1 MTEPQMKPATAL
13 GRLLQHE
20 AAGGVVLMLAALVAI
35 LVANSP
41 AKPWLD
47 AVMEATLS
55 ITVNGTGLSKA
66 VVLWINDGLMAVFFF
81 RVGLELKYE
90 LVEGRLRRPSDV
102 VLPGVAALGGM
113 AMPALIYLAV
123 ALGSGKAGL
132 VNGWAIPCATDIAFA
147 LGVLALAGKGLPPT
161 LKTFLL
167 TLAILDDLG
176 AILIIA
182 LFYGHDLQLSWLVA
196 ALVPLAGLILL
207 NALKVRRLGPSILLG
222 IVLWVMVLESGIHAT
237 IAGVVTALFIPLK
250 DRAGGS
256 PLHNLDH
263 MLAPYVTFLILPLFA
278 LANAGLVLPGVEA
291 LAEPLSL
298 AIGLGLVLGKPLGVM
313 LAVKGLTVTGLARAP
328 VGATGQQMLGLG
340 FLAGIGFTM
349 SLFIGGLSFG
359 EGAEM
364 NAVRFGVL
372 AGSGLSAVLGF
383 ALLRRGTGQKAPD
396 AL

>member
-1 MTEPQMKPATAL
+1 MSQTQAKPATAL

-35 LVANSP
+35 LIANSP
-41 AKPWLD
+41 GKPWLD
-47 AVMEATLS
+47 GVLEATLS

-66 VVLWINDGLMAVFFF
+66 LVLWINDGLMAVFFF

-90 LVEGRLRRPSDV
+90 LIEGRLRRLSDV
-102 VLPGVAALGGM
+102 ILPGAAALGGM
-113 AMPALIYLAV
+113 VMPALIYLGV
-123 ALGSGKAGL
+123 ALGFGQSGLTK
-132 VNGWAIPCATDIAFA
+132 GWAIPCATDIAFA
-147 LGVLALAGKGLPPT
+147 MGVLALAGKGLPPT

-182 LFYGHDLQLSWLVA
+182 LFHGHELHPSWLVA
-196 ALVPLAGLILL
+196 ALVPLAGLFAL
-207 NALKVRRLGPSILLG
+207 NAARVRRLGPSILLG
-222 IVLWVMVLESGIHAT
+222 IVLWVMV
-237 IAGVVTALFIPLK
+237 V
-250 DRAGGS
+250 
-256 PLHNLDH
+256 
-263 MLAPYVTFLILPLFA
+263 
-278 LANAGLVLPGVEA
+278 
-291 LAEPLSL
+291 
-298 AIGLGLVLGKPLGVM
+298 GKPLGVM
-313 LAVKGLTVTGLARAP
+313 LAVTGLTAAGLARPP
-328 VGATGQQMLGLG
+328 VGATASQMLGLG
-340 FLAGIGFTM
+340 CLAGIGFTM

-372 AGSGLSAVLGF
+372 AGSALSAVLGF

>member
-1 MTEPQMKPATAL
+1 MSQTQAKPATAL

-35 LVANSP
+35 LIANSP
-41 AKPWLD
+41 GKPWLD
-47 AVMEATLS
+47 GVLEATLS

-66 VVLWINDGLMAVFFF
+66 LVLWINDGLMAVFFF

-90 LVEGRLRRPSDV
+90 LIEGRLRRLSDV
-102 VLPGVAALGGM
+102 ILPGAAALG
-113 AMPALIYLAV
+113 
-123 ALGSGKAGL
+123 
-132 VNGWAIPCATDIAFA
+132 
-147 LGVLALAGKGLPPT
+147 GKGLPPT

-182 LFYGHDLQLSWLVA
+182 LFHGHELHPSWLVA
-196 ALVPLAGLILL
+196 ALVPLAGLFAL
-207 NALKVRRLGPSILLG
+207 NAARVRRLGPSILLG
-222 IVLWVMVLESGIHAT
+222 IVLWVMV
-237 IAGVVTALFIPLK
+237 V
-250 DRAGGS
+250 
-256 PLHNLDH
+256 
-263 MLAPYVTFLILPLFA
+263 
-278 LANAGLVLPGVEA
+278 
-291 LAEPLSL
+291 
-298 AIGLGLVLGKPLGVM
+298 GKPLGVM
-313 LAVKGLTVTGLARAP
+313 LAVTGLTAAGLARPP
-328 VGATGQQMLGLG
+328 VGATASQMLGLG
-340 FLAGIGFTM
+340 CLAGIGFTM

-372 AGSGLSAVLGF
+372 AGSALSAVLGF

>member
-1 MTEPQMKPATAL
+1 MSRPVSPPASRL

-20 AAGGVVLMLAALVAI
+20 AAGGVVLMLAALLAI
-35 LVANSP
+35 LLANSP
-41 AKPWLD
+41 GKPWLD

-55 ITVNGTGLSKA
+55 ITVNGVGLSKA

-113 AMPALIYLAV
+113 AMPALVYLAV
-123 ALGSGKAGL
+123 ALGSGQAGL
-132 VNGWAIPCATDIAFA
+132 AGGWAIPCATDIAFA

-182 LFYGHDLQLSWLVA
+182 LFYGHDLHLMWLVA
-196 ALVPLAGLILL
+196 ALVPLAGLVAL
-207 NALKVRRLGPSILLG
+207 NAARVRRLGPSILLG

-237 IAGVVTALFIPLK
+237 IAGVVTAFFIPLK
-250 DRAGGS
+250 DRQGGS
-256 PLHNLDH
+256 PLHTLDG
-263 MLAPYVTFLILPLFA
+263 MLAPYVTFLIVPVFA

-313 LAVKGLTVTGLARAP
+313 LAVKALTATGLARPPA
-328 VGATGQQMLGLG
+328 GATGRQMLGLG
-340 FLAGIGFTM
+340 CLAGIGFTM

-372 AGSGLSAVLGF
+372 AGSGISALAGF
-383 ALLRRGTGQKAPD
+383 VLLRRGTGQKTPD